1 MMLPSAPPATR
12 ASPLRSPGKR
22 DLNAQVISRL
32 AIARERRASVPGRE
46 AKKSWNMPKLTP
58 VLKVNIR
65 LKKEVTSITLGGSI
79 TLVRMI
85 HLVTWSPAV
94 APAARKNGESVC
106 KPVCRQRLPK
116 ISLGNVVPI
125 HFFTPY
131 LPAIVVSNLQSIWPM
146 PFDASGRLIES

>member
-1 MMLPSAPPATR
+1 MFPSAPPATR
-12 ASPLRSPGKR
+12 ASPLRSPGKQ
-22 DLNAQVISRL
+22 DLSAQIISRL
-32 AIARERRASVPGRE
+32 AIAKERRASVPGRE

-94 APAARKNGESVC
+94 APAARNNSESVC
-106 KPVCRQRLPK
+106 NPVCRQRLPK
-116 ISLGNVVPI
+116 ISLGNIPPI
-125 HFFTPY
+125 HFSIPCS
-131 LPAIVVSNLQSIWPM
+131 PAIVVYIYNRY
-146 PFDASGRLIES
+146 GRRPLTLLGGLIES